1 MKRHVVS
8 LLCVLVGTFVSTTV
22 VAGTAEQ
29 RLEQFFKQVQSM
41 RADFTQSVVSE
52 GKRAVEK
59 SQGVL
64 QMQRPGKFRW
74 EYQTPYEQQ
83 IIANGKKLWIYDVEM
98 EQVIVKDLDLAL
110 GDTPAVLLSGGANIA
125 DKFEVKEIT
134 EEMQGGSSLYWLQ
147 LLPKQQEA
155 SFEKLLLAFAGDNLQ
170 IMELKDAFGQVT
182 RLTFSRL
189 EQNPVI
195 DSSVFTFVPPAGV
208 DVINESAGSR

>member
-1 MKRHVVS
+1 MKSYVVLF
-8 LLCVLVGTFVSTTV
+8 LLMLSVNFTSV
-22 VAGTAEQ
+22 VFAGNAEQ

-41 RADFTQSVVSE
+41 RADFTQTVISE
-52 GKRAVEK
+52 NRRSAEK
-59 SQGVL
+59 SQGML

-98 EQVIVKDLDLAL
+98 EQVIVKKLDLAL

-125 DKFEVKEIT
+125 DRFDVKEISV
-134 EEMQGGSSLYWLQ
+134 EGEGESSLYWLQ

-170 IMELKDAFGQVT
+170 IMELKDAFGQIT
-182 RLTFSRL
+182 RLTFSNL
-189 EQNPVI
+189 EQNPAI
-195 DSSVFTFVPPAGV
+195 NSSVFSFEPPAGV
-208 DVINESAGSR
+208 DVIDEEIESQ

>member
-1 MKRHVVS
+1 MKSYVVLF
-8 LLCVLVGTFVSTTV
+8 LLLLSVNFSSV
-22 VAGTAEQ
+22 VFAGNAEQ

-41 RADFTQSVVSE
+41 RADFTQTVISE
-52 GKRAVEK
+52 NRRSAEK

-98 EQVIVKDLDLAL
+98 EQVIVKKLDLAL

-125 DKFEVKEIT
+125 DRFDVKEISVDS
-134 EEMQGGSSLYWLQ
+134 EGESSLYWLQ

-170 IMELKDAFGQVT
+170 IMELKDAFGQIT
-182 RLTFSRL
+182 RLTFSNL

-195 DSSVFTFVPPAGV
+195 NSSVFSFEPPAGV
-208 DVINESAGSR
+208 DVIDEAVESQ

>member
-1 MKRHVVS
+1 MKSYVVLF
-8 LLCVLVGTFVSTTV
+8 LLLLSVNFSSV
-22 VAGTAEQ
+22 VFAGNAEQ

-41 RADFTQSVVSE
+41 RADFTQTVISE
-52 GKRAVEK
+52 NRRSAEK

-98 EQVIVKDLDLAL
+98 EQVIVKKLDLAL

-125 DKFEVKEIT
+125 DRFDVKEISVDS
-134 EEMQGGSSLYWLQ
+134 EGESSLYWLQ

-155 SFEKLLLAFAGDNLQ
+155 SFEKLLLAFAGDSLQ
-170 IMELKDAFGQVT
+170 IMELKDAFGQIT
-182 RLTFSRL
+182 RLTFSNL

-195 DSSVFTFVPPAGV
+195 NSSVFSFEPPAGV
-208 DVINESAGSR
+208 DVIDEAVESQ